1 MDVRVPAYA
10 ASVIGRLEE
19 AGWET
24 YAVGGCVRDSLLG
37 IEPHDWDLCTAARP
51 EEVEAAF
58 PGSRVLETGLKHG
71 TVTILTDGG
80 PLEITTFRT
89 EGAYSDARHPDAVT
103 FVRSLRE
110 DLARR
115 DFTVNAMA
123 YSPLRGLSDPFG
135 GREDLQNG
143 ILRCVGVPEE
153 RFREDALRILRALR
167 FASRFAMTI
176 EPGTAAAL
184 RAERE
189 RLAAVSAERIF
200 SELKGIL
207 CGQGAGKML
216 REFPEV
222 FFTVLPELAP
232 MFGFDQ
238 HMPHH
243 HPFDVWGHTAA
254 AVDAVSPDPVLRLTM
269 LFHDCGKP
277 ETFTLDPETGFGHFY
292 GHPEAGARITDR
304 TLRALRC
311 DNLTRE
317 TVTTLVAR
325 HDFRAQGSK
334 KAVRR
339 LLAEIGEENVRRLCL
354 HVIPADAA
362 AHTAATGQR
371 MLGRAEELRVLMEEL
386 LAENAAL
393 HTEDLAVRGR
403 DLLELGVPAGPRVGE
418 LMKALLNEVLDDTL
432 PNEKAALLAR
442 AAALITEKE
451 ENT

>member
-1 MDVRVPAYA
+1 MDVRVPGYA

-51 EEVEAAF
+51 EEVEAVFA
-58 PGSRVLETGLKHG
+58 SARVLETGLKHG
-71 TVTILTDGG
+71 TVTVLTEGG

-89 EGAYSDARHPDAVT
+89 EGAYSDSRHPDSVA

-110 DLARR
+110 DLSRR

-143 ILRCVGVPEE
+143 VLRCVGVPKD

-167 FASRFAMTI
+167 FAARFGMDV
-176 EPGTAAAL
+176 EPQTAAAL
-184 RAERE
+184 RRERE
-189 RLAAVSAERIF
+189 WLRAVSAERVF

-207 CGQGAGKML
+207 CGAGAGKML

-222 FFTVLPELAP
+222 FFTVLPELSP
-232 MFGFDQ
+232 MYGFDQ
-238 HMPHH
+238 HMPQH

-254 AVDAVSPDPVLRLTM
+254 AVDAAEPDPVLRLTM
-269 LFHDCGKP
+269 LFHDSGKP

-292 GHPEAGARITDR
+292 GHPEAGARITER
-304 TLRALRC
+304 ALRALRC
-311 DNLTRE
+311 DNLTRD
-317 TVTTLVAR
+317 TVVTLVRR
-325 HDFRAQGSK
+325 HDFRANGSRRS
-334 KAVRR
+334 VRR
-339 LLAEIGEENVRRLCL
+339 LLAEIGEENVRRLYA
-354 HVIPADAA
+354 VILADAA
-362 AHTAATGQR
+362 AHTPETGQR
-371 MLGRAEELRVLMEEL
+371 MLGRAEELRALAEEL

-393 HTEDLAVRGR
+393 HTDDLAVRGR
-403 DLLELGVPAGPRVGE
+403 DILALGIPAGPRVGDI
-418 LMKALLNEVLDDTL
+418 MKALLNEVLDDAL

-442 AAALITEKE
+442 AAELIKE
-451 ENT
+451 EKP